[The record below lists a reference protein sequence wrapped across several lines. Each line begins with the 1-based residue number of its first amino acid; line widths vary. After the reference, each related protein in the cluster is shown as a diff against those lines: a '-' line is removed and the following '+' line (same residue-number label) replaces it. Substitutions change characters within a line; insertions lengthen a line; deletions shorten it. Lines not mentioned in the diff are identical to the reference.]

1 MFEMK
6 YNGKI
11 YFDNKS
17 LEVNEQM
24 MTLGLEMRGGGRGV
38 LSTLPQ
44 QAGYQRALNV
54 TYCLTLWGSHL
65 LWTALLVV
73 AFVSFWAVF

>member
-38 LSTLPQ
+38 LSTLPTKGTVPNIQ
-44 QAGYQRALNV
+44 
-54 TYCLTLWGSHL
+54 
-65 LWTALLVV
+65 
-73 AFVSFWAVF
+73 

>member
-38 LSTLPQ
+38 LSTGPIVQTPQ
-44 QAGYQRALNV
+44 GR
-54 TYCLTLWGSHL
+54 
-65 LWTALLVV
+65 
-73 AFVSFWAVF
+73 